1 MKLFAIPFLVAALMA
16 STGDLLLAQEEN
28 QLEVTTTA
36 LGDSL
41 SMISTGAGG
50 NLAVC
55 VGDDGVFLVDSEYA
69 TLAAKVKAA
78 IADLSPKPVVFVLNT
93 HWHFDH
99 VGGNE
104 LFAGD
109 GATIVAHEN
118 VRTRMATGQRIEVI
132 NVQVPASPGGA
143 LPAVTFSDTITFRLN
158 GEEIRVYHPE
168 AAHTDGDSVVVFGKA
183 NVIHT
188 GDVVFYPGYPFI
200 DISSNGSID
209 GAIAAVKGI
218 LEICNDE
225 TRIIP
230 GHGPL
235 MKKAELEKY
244 LAMLEE
250 FRAIIAAQIA
260 AGKDLKTILA
270 EKPTADLDKKWGGK
284 IFPPHQF
291 TEIVLRS
298 LKGE

>member
-1 MKLFAIPFLVAALMA
+1 MKRIAATISVVFLFAITSA
-16 STGDLLLAQEEN
+16 LLLAQEEN
-28 QLEVTTTA
+28 RFEVKTID
-36 LGDSL
+36 LGKGI

-50 NLAVC
+50 NLAAC
-55 VGDDGVFLVDSEYA
+55 VGDDGVLLVDSEYA
-69 TLAAKVKAA
+69 PLAAKVKTA
-78 IADLSPKPVVFVLNT
+78 IAALSAEPVSYVVNT

-109 GATIVAHEN
+109 GALIVAHEN
-118 VRTRMATGQRIEVI
+118 VRKRMKTGQRIEVI
-132 NVQVPASPGGA
+132 NVQVPASPEGA

-168 AAHTDGDSVVVFGKA
+168 AAHTDGDGVVVFAKA

-209 GAIAAVKGI
+209 GVIAAVKGI
-218 LEICNDE
+218 LAICDDE
-225 TRIIP
+225 TKIIP

-235 MKKAELEKY
+235 MKKAELEEY
-244 LAMLEE
+244 LAMLEA
-250 FRAIIAAQIA
+250 FRAIIAAEIA
-260 AGKDLKTILA
+260 AGKDLETILA
-270 EKPTADLDKKWGGK
+270 EKPTAELDKKWGDK

-291 TEIVLRS
+291 TEIVFRS

>member
-1 MKLFAIPFLVAALMA
+1 MKRFASIFLFAHLFAAAGA
-16 STGDLLLAQEEN
+16 SLLAQEEN
-28 QLEVTTTA
+28 RFEVKTID
-36 LGDSL
+36 LGNGV

-69 TLAAKVKAA
+69 PLAAKVKTA
-78 IADLSPKPVVFVLNT
+78 IAALSPESVAYVLNT

-109 GATIVAHEN
+109 GALIVAHEN
-118 VRTRMATGQRIEVI
+118 VRARMATGQRIEVI
-132 NVQVPASPGGA
+132 NVQVPPSPEAA

-183 NVIHT
+183 NVIHA

-200 DISSNGSID
+200 NISSKGSID
-209 GAIAAVKGI
+209 GVIAAVKGI
-218 LEICNDE
+218 LKICDDE
-225 TRIIP
+225 TKIIP

-235 MKKAELEKY
+235 MKKAELEEY

-250 FRAIIAAQIA
+250 FRAIIAAEIA
-260 AGKDLKTILA
+260 AGKDLEAILA
-270 EKPTADLDKKWGGK
+270 EKPTAELDKKWGDK

-291 TEIVLRS
+291 TEIVFRS
-298 LKGE
+298 LKGD